1 MSKLSNEDIPIVSLF
16 LSGRPLVVDKELSL
30 SDAFVSI
37 WLPGTSVEGINDV
50 IFTENNNINY
60 DFAGKLPFSW
70 PSKKSSNPL
79 NIGDQEYFPLYEY
92 GYGLTYK
99 N

>member
-60 DFAGKLPFSW
+60 DSL
-70 PSKKSSNPL
+70 
-79 NIGDQEYFPLYEY
+79 
-92 GYGLTYK
+92 
-99 N
+99 